1 MPELL
6 HHLGKEVCG
15 ECETRIWYAGG
26 KRRPPD
32 PPISMLIGKNVS
44 WVVQSIK
51 ALAGTHVETNIEIGG
66 AGVWLPRNPTGAP
79 AHKPLFPTVP
89 LPLVGARVPRSHD
102 PFPPG

>member
-6 HHLGKEVCG
+6 RHLGKEVCG

-44 WVVQSIK
+44 WVVQSIR
-51 ALAGTHVETNIEIGG
+51 ALAGTRVEANIEIGAQG
-66 AGVWLPRNPTGAP
+66 FGSLETPP
-79 AHKPLFPTVP
+79 ARPLTNHCSQV
-89 LPLVGARVPRSHD
+89 VQ
-102 PFPPG
+102 